1 MNRSYFCIH
10 SSGAYVLEQAA
21 KITYYFN
28 CMFKQ
33 NHVSFMYKMFNNYEE
48 QVPEYYL
55 QGQII
60 SSLYFKAYLSCPHVS
75 PLIPAYMTY
84 SGQSAEVMAQ
94 DKKAHRNL
102 IFNALAFILGFTI
115 IFVLMGAAATRL
127 GSLLLRHQHLIRKIS
142 GILIIIFGLFHA
154 GWIPIRLLNYER
166 RLQVMPERQGLLSSL
181 LIGMGFSVGWTPC
194 IGPILTSVL
203 ILAANTQTLASGM
216 LLLAIYALG
225 LGLPFLALA
234 VGIRYLWKYLNIL
247 NKHMGA
253 IKKISG
259 IILIIIGI
267 LIFFNIFAI
276 LAYY

>member
-1 MNRSYFCIH
+1 
-10 SSGAYVLEQAA
+10 
-21 KITYYFN
+21 
-28 CMFKQ
+28 
-33 NHVSFMYKMFNNYEE
+33 
-48 QVPEYYL
+48 
-55 QGQII
+55 
-60 SSLYFKAYLSCPHVS
+60 
-75 PLIPAYMTY
+75 
-84 SGQSAEVMAQ
+84 
-94 DKKAHRNL
+94 
-102 IFNALAFILGFTI
+102 
-115 IFVLMGAAATRL
+115 
-127 GSLLLRHQHLIRKIS
+127 
-142 GILIIIFGLFHA
+142 
-154 GWIPIRLLNYER
+154 
-166 RLQVMPERQGLLSSL
+166 MPERQGLLSSL